1 MIYRSENRETPR
13 LGTMCF
19 VPITSPALWRSH
31 RDVSPVR
38 YHTPLAERVDLM
50 LRRLGINKVGSPNTA
65 ALIALYVVGLILL
78 DGRQTQT
85 RVARFLPARCH
96 DALNRLL
103 RLMPLSTRKLMQMLV
118 EWVKGHGGEGY
129 LVLDDVI
136 VEKAFARKLP
146 WAGWT
151 YSFAK
156 GRKLYGLHVVVLL
169 WASFDAQWRIPVAFR
184 IWRPKRS
191 CAARR
196 YRTKLQ
202 LAEGMLKRE
211 VLPSGV
217 PFRYIVFDTHYTAG
231 WFTKMLTRMGI
242 EWVGTLHPRTV
253 VFRGGKRLQVRQ
265 LAQRLSL
272 KWRAQLELRATE
284 VKVYAPKYGDDL
296 RLVVT
301 RKPSWQ
307 LRVCRHQ
314 FCGGGPH
321 IGDRAK
327 TKQMVCRN
335 VVSRYQAVCGSG
347 GVPVLGGSSD
357 GSACWACS
365 SQLRCVADDAPEA
378 GGECR
383 EGQGE
388 VAVGGYS
395 TWSTATP
402 AAEGFSG
409 SSTGHRVSP
418 VFEKHR
424 KTGLTPRGPVLYF
437 SS

>member
-1 MIYRSENRETPR
+1 MTSR
-13 LGTMCF
+13 LYAT
-19 VPITSPALWRSH
+19 TR
-31 RDVSPVR
+31 
-38 YHTPLAERVDLM
+38 PLAERVDLM
-50 LRRLGINKVGSPNTA
+50 LRHLGINKVGSPTTA

-85 RVARFLPARCH
+85 RVARFLPVRCH

-103 RLMPLSTRKLMQMLV
+103 RLMPLSTRKLTRMLV
-118 EWVKGHGGEGY
+118 GWVKGHGGEGY
-129 LVLDDVI
+129 LALDDVI

-169 WASFDAQWRIPVAFR
+169 WASFDGQWRIPVAFR

-265 LAQRLSL
+265 LAQRLPL
-272 KWRAQLELRATE
+272 MWRAQLELRATA
-284 VKVYAPKYGDDL
+284 VKVYAPKYGDL

-301 RKPSWQ
+301 RN
-307 LRVCRHQ
+307 RHGN
-314 FCGGGPH
+314 CEY
-321 IGDRAK
+321 
-327 TKQMVCRN
+327 
-335 VVSRYQAVCGSG
+335 VVTNSLEADLTTVIERKRSR
-347 GVPVLGGSSD
+347 
-357 GSACWACS
+357 
-365 SQLRCVADDAPEA
+365 
-378 GGECR
+378 
-383 EGQGE
+383 
-388 VAVGGYS
+388 
-395 TWSTATP
+395 WSVETL
-402 AAEGFSG
+402 F
-409 SSTGHRVSP
+409 
-418 VFEKHR
+418 
-424 KTGLTPRGPVLYF
+424 
-437 SS
+437 